1 MSFAGHWYFI
11 LFTSCHKRRADGNK
25 LASPEV
31 LQQGGIVDGGQIT
44 VTYQSLNHPLTKEVA
59 RIMFD
64 HVMRN
69 ISHSTIYTDAPDPT
83 CSVVAMNNPNEK
95 KRHIELTGKQEDS
108 VSCGMYI
115 GDAVRQIYAIK

>member
-1 MSFAGHWYFI
+1 
-11 LFTSCHKRRADGNK
+11 
-25 LASPEV
+25 
-31 LQQGGIVDGGQIT
+31 
-44 VTYQSLNHPLTKEVA
+44 
-59 RIMFD
+59 
-64 HVMRN
+64 MRN

-115 GDAVRQIYAIK
+115 GDAVRQIYAFKQVTGFPPNKLAGRTDALMECWRRRILKDIWKEINWSTDILTTKLYSTAKKEE